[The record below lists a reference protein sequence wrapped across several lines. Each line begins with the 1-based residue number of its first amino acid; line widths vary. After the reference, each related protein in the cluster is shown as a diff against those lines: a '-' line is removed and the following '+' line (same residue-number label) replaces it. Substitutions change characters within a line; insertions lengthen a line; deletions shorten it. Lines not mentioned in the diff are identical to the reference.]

1 MRSVRGFVALVS
13 FGLLAAG
20 AIAVVGAGEG
30 ARFSSAASSPSPV
43 AIDYRSLTIGLVLG
57 LLLSSAARLPWGDLP
72 RRFITWLW
80 ANERN
85 FYRAGMAVMLL
96 GVLLFY

>member
-30 ARFSSAASSPSPV
+30 ARFSNASMPNSM

-85 FYRAGMAVMLL
+85 FYRAGMAAVLL

>member
-1 MRSVRGFVALVS
+1 MRSVRGFIALIS

-30 ARFSSAASSPSPV
+30 ARFSNAAAPHAT

-57 LLLSSAARLPWGDLP
+57 LFLSSAARLPWGDLP

-85 FYRAGMAVMLL
+85 FYRVGMAVMLL